1 MPVQQ
6 RGKETQ
12 DRILDI
18 AAARFAQNGYSA
30 TSIAEICEHAGVSKG
45 AFYYHFTSK
54 QAIFLALLDRWM
66 NELESA
72 FNNATQGPEPMPVKL
87 TNMAKMMR
95 TILQDEHAQVAM
107 FLEFWTQAS
116 RDNAVWQATIAPYRK
131 FQTYFAAL
139 IEQGIEEGSL
149 APIDPEAGAQV
160 IISLAS
166 GLLLQG
172 LLDPDGADWG
182 QVSQA
187 SIRIL
192 LDGLERPRSAS

>member
-1 MPVQQ
+1 MVKQQ
-6 RGKETQ
+6 RSKETQ

-45 AFYYHFTSK
+45 AFYYHFASK

-72 FNNATQGPEPMPVKL
+72 FGNATQGPEPMPTKL
-87 TNMAKMMR
+87 TNMARMMR
-95 TILQDEHAQVAM
+95 MIFKDEHARIAM

-116 RDNAVWQATIAPYRK
+116 RDESVWQATIAPYRR

-139 IEQGIEEGSL
+139 IRQGIEEGSL

-160 IISLAS
+160 VISLAS

-182 QVSQA
+182 QVSEA
-187 SIRIL
+187 SIGIL
-192 LDGLERPRSAS
+192 LNGLEHP